1 MGWTRGSQKVIQVPK
16 IPVQDPNS
24 KGKVATWHSNPPTMS
39 ILQTSVTTSA
49 SPTTLSHHRDL
60 CFRQAGGDGAQKEVD
75 QLTGGSSALRRADG
89 PSQILRR
96 LTCIR
101 TPTYCVLRTTAA
113 KQRILLCSTPP
124 FPPYTIPCP
133 TSPLPGCCSWK
144 PR

>member
-1 MGWTRGSQKVIQVPK
+1 MGWARGSQKVIQVPK

-24 KGKVATWHSNPPTMS
+24 KGKAATWHSNPPTMS

-60 CFRQAGGDGAQKEVD
+60 GFRQAGGDGAQKQGD
-75 QLTGGSSALRRADG
+75 QLTGGSSVLRRADG

-96 LTCIR
+96 LPCIR
-101 TPTYCVLRTTAA
+101 TPSYCVLRTTAA
-113 KQRILLCSTPP
+113 RGYCSVPTPP
-124 FPPYTIPCP
+124 FPSYTIPCP
-133 TSPLPGCCSWK
+133 PSPLPGCCSWK